1 MFSWRPLVEFSI
13 RHPRLILVLTLVLT
27 AGFAAQLPKM
37 RADTDPKNML
47 PITSPVRQYNDQ
59 VEGWFGLHA
68 DVIVLGIRRDD
79 GIFAPDTLTRI
90 HRITEDILK
99 LPGVVARD
107 VIGFATLDDVT
118 VAGDTLRAVRL
129 LANPPRTPEE
139 AEAFRR
145 RVFDNPLLVN
155 RLISPDGKTTAI
167 YIPLERGANGKAVA
181 DAIRAVASKAG
192 GRETFYL
199 AGDPVARD
207 TFGAEMFKQMGLFSP
222 IAGMVMTAVL
232 FLMFRNWTLVV
243 ANMAVAMLSIIWA
256 MGLFIGLGIPIHI
269 MASMSPVFL
278 MAIST
283 DTVHI
288 FNEFGFRFRELGRK
302 EDAIRETMAA
312 VATPVLYS
320 DLTTAAGFASLAIGP
335 IIPVR
340 VFGLLVA
347 FGTLVILLMSFT
359 VVPAIMALMRE
370 TRLAR
375 FRVHDAETTTGSRWL
390 TALGRL
396 GLARRK
402 AVVLVGLFLLL
413 VAAVGIRQIRVN
425 NNMVEWFKRSSDI
438 RQADRVLNDGLGGTA
453 TLYLVAVA
461 GKEDAIKD
469 PSLLRAIEGLQRRLA
484 THQVVGKTLS
494 VADYVKRVNR
504 VLHGN
509 DLRYEVI
516 PDSKDLVGQ
525 YLLLFNMAVKPRDL
539 DNVVDYPFQKANI
552 SVQMKSWDAVETRE
566 VLRDVQQYLAAN
578 PLPGAEIKPAGIA
591 YLNMVWNDEVLVGM
605 LEGFLL
611 SCILVLF
618 LLVLD
623 FRSLKWGIVSFL
635 PLLFTIVLIYGVVGF
650 VGKDFDMPISVLST
664 LSLGMAID
672 FAIHFVSRFQ
682 QRLRE
687 GGDLAEVLLW
697 TVARPGR
704 GIVRNAVL
712 FASGFSVMVFASL
725 TPYIT
730 VGVFMMAIM
739 LLSALATI
747 TCLPALIA
755 LFPGWL
761 LKRSQEV
768 RG

>member
-1 MFSWRPLVEFSI
+1 MSAWQPLVEFSI
-13 RHPRLILVLTLVLT
+13 RHPRLVLALALVLTV
-27 AGFAAQLPKM
+27 GFAAQLPKM

-79 GIFAPDTLTRI
+79 GIFAPDTLARI
-90 HRITEDILK
+90 YQITEDILK

-129 LANPPRTPEE
+129 LSNPPRTSEE

-181 DAIRAVASKAG
+181 DAIRAIAGKAG
-192 GRETFYL
+192 GRERFYL

-222 IAGMVMTAVL
+222 IAGMVMTVVL
-232 FLMFRNWTLVV
+232 FLMFRNWTMVI

-302 EDAIRETMAA
+302 DEAIRQTMAA
-312 VATPVLYS
+312 VATPVFYS

-370 TRLAR
+370 ERLAR
-375 FRVHDAETTTGSRWL
+375 FRVHDAEATAGPRWL
-390 TALGRL
+390 AALGQF

-402 AVVLVGLFLLL
+402 AVVVVGLLLL
-413 VAAVGIRQIRVN
+413 VVAAVGIRQIRVN
-425 NNMVEWFKRSSDI
+425 NNMVEWFKPTTEI

-453 TLYLVAVA
+453 TLYLVAA
-461 GKEDAIKD
+461 AAQEDAIKD
-469 PSLLRAIEGLQRRLA
+469 PRGLRGIAGLQGYLA
-484 THQVVGKTLS
+484 QQAVVGKSLS
-494 VADYVKRVNR
+494 VVDYIKRVNR
-504 VLHGN
+504 VLHDN
-509 DLRYEVI
+509 DPKQEVI
-516 PDSKDLVGQ
+516 PNNKDVVGQ

-552 SVQMKSWDAVETRE
+552 FVQLRSWDAVETRAL
-566 VLRDVQQYLAAN
+566 LRGVEGYLKAN
-578 PLPGAEIKPAGIA
+578 PIPGVEVKPAGIA
-591 YLNMVWNDEVLVGM
+591 YFNMVWNDEVLVGM
-605 LEGFLL
+605 LEGFIL

-682 QRLRE
+682 QRLRQ

-730 VGVFMMAIM
+730 VGIFMMAIM

-747 TCLPALIA
+747 IYLPALIA

-761 LKRSQEV
+761 LKRPQEA
-768 RG
+768 RK

>member
-1 MFSWRPLVEFSI
+1 MSAWRSLVEFSI

-47 PITSPVRQYNDQ
+47 PVTSPVRQYNDQ

-79 GIFAPDTLTRI
+79 GIFAPDTLARI
-90 HRITEDILK
+90 CRITEDILK

-118 VAGDTLRAVRL
+118 VAGDTVRAVRL
-129 LANPPRTPEE
+129 LANSPRTPEE

-145 RVFDNPLLVN
+145 RVFDNPLLPN

-167 YIPLERGANGKAVA
+167 YVPLERGANGKAVA
-181 DAIRAVASKAG
+181 DSITAIVAKQG
-192 GRETFYL
+192 GPERFYL

-222 IAGMVMTAVL
+222 IAGMVMTVVL

-302 EDAIRETMAA
+302 DDAIRQTMAA

-359 VVPAIMALMRE
+359 LVPAIMALMRE
-370 TRLAR
+370 KRLAR
-375 FRVHDAETTTGSRWL
+375 FQAHDIEATAGPRWL

-402 AVVLVGLFLLL
+402 AVVLVGLLLL
-413 VAAVGIRQIRVN
+413 LLAAVGIRQIRVN
-425 NNMVEWFKRSSDI
+425 NNMVEWFKPNSGI

-453 TLYLVAVA
+453 TLYLVAA
-461 GKEDAIKD
+461 AAQEEAIKD
-469 PSLLRAIEGLQRRLA
+469 PNLLRAMEGLQRRLA
-484 THQVVGKTLS
+484 THEVVGKTLS

-504 VLHGN
+504 VLHDN
-509 DLRYEVI
+509 DLKQDVI
-516 PDSKDLVGQ
+516 PDDKDVVGQ

-552 SVQMKSWDAVETRE
+552 FVQLKSWDAVETRA
-566 VLRDVQQYLAAN
+566 LLQDVQQYLTAN

-591 YLNMVWNDEVLVGM
+591 YFNMVWNDEVLVGM

-623 FRSLKWGIVSFL
+623 YRSLKWGIVSFM
-635 PLLFTIVLIYGVVGF
+635 PLLFTIVLIYGIVGF

-682 QRLRE
+682 QRFRE
-687 GGDLAEVLLW
+687 GRDLTEVLLW

-712 FASGFSVMVFASL
+712 FASGFAVMVFARL

-730 VGVFMMAIM
+730 MGIFMMAIM
-739 LLSALATI
+739 LLSALATLI
-747 TCLPALIA
+747 YLPALIA

-761 LKRSQEV
+761 LKAPNEV